1 MKLSLEWFKGVPPDR
16 KDAYESVIRNSTV
29 MAERLLALCDEWE
42 NDLSR
47 AETKVSDYDTAS
59 WGYKQAH
66 RNGDR
71 ARIRKLRDLLSFL
84 HGENNA

>member
-1 MKLSLEWFKGVPPDR
+1 MANFSLEWTKGVPAEKR
-16 KDAYESVIRNSTV
+16 KDVELIIRHSTI

-42 NDLSR
+42 ADLDR
-47 AETKVSDYDTAS
+47 AEAKVSDYDTPS

-71 ARIRKLRDLLSFL
+71 SRIRKLRDLLSFL
-84 HGENNA
+84 HGEN